1 MQGGF
6 EMQKIIAGESS
17 ASDWLSE
24 GPKVSFEEAFNEFLA
39 LKKLNGAR
47 PATIRMY
54 ELNIY
59 FFYRSASE
67 GGVICAEWAT
77 DERKRLLAWME
88 GDFGEAPKAARRNR
102 LIVCVR
108 AFWSWCMA
116 QSWCDWWNENPSAGI
131 RMLVEE
137 PPIRDIDLDKIRQLK
152 EAFESRVK
160 KRPNHWESVRNLVLF
175 NLQLDTGIRPAEAFR
190 LVREDIEFNGSG
202 RTVAGEISLAAS
214 KTKTRKARKLG
225 VSNAVA
231 LQLQRF
237 IDWHKRAFPSPTTPL
252 FCTREGSSYTI
263 NAWGHQMKAV
273 GGDLG
278 ILPYDLR
285 HTFGTTLARQGIN
298 AQVLAK
304 TMGHS
309 VQMTERYIHLAEK
322 DRRDIAEC
330 SPAALLA
337 GGKASKI
344 VGSKKGAIDC
354 NEKRRVRGAF
364 AASRFEI

>member
-1 MQGGF
+1 
-6 EMQKIIAGESS
+6 MQKIIAGEQS

-67 GGVICAEWAT
+67 NGAICAEWAQ

-88 GDFGEAPKAARRNR
+88 GAYGEAPKAARRNR
-102 LIVCVR
+102 MVVCCR

-116 QSWCDWWNENPSAGI
+116 QSWCDWWKENPATGI
-131 RMLVEE
+131 KAVIEE

-152 EAFESRVK
+152 EAFELRVR
-160 KRPNHWESVRNLVLF
+160 KRPNHWESVRNLILL
-175 NLQLDTGIRPAEAFR
+175 NTQLDTGIRPAEAFR
-190 LVREDIEFNGSG
+190 LVREDVEFSGSG
-202 RTVAGEISLAAS
+202 RNLAGEISLSAA

-225 VSNAVA
+225 VSNTVA
-231 LQLQRF
+231 GQLQRF
-237 IDWHKRAFPSPTTPL
+237 IDWHKKVFPSPTTPL
-252 FCTREGSSYTI
+252 FCTREGAPYTI
-263 NAWGHQMKAV
+263 NAWGHQMKLIS
-273 GGDLG
+273 GDLG

-285 HTFGTTLARQGIN
+285 HAFGTTLARQGIN
-298 AQVLAK
+298 AQILAK

-322 DRRDIAEC
+322 DRKDIAEC

-337 GGKASKI
+337 GGKAGKI
-344 VGSKKGAIDC
+344 TGSKKGAIDC
-354 NEKRRVRGAF
+354 AEKRRSRSAF
-364 AASRFEI
+364 SASGFEI